1 MTTREV
7 YNKLYAT
14 CELPVAIAW
23 YATRDKNDVIQLG
36 KAVWINFH
44 DGHEVNIKKMEKVSK
59 PKDFMFW
66 MTSDEGRKF
75 IEDNR
80 KPLANLLAHTI
91 LGTRPE
97 NEETKI

>member
-7 YNKLYAT
+7 YYKLYAT
-14 CELPVAIAW
+14 SELPVAIAW
-23 YATRDKNDVIQLG
+23 YASRDNKDVIQLG
-36 KAVWINFH
+36 KAVWIDFH
-44 DGHEVNIKKMEKVSK
+44 NGHELNIKKMENVSK
-59 PKDFMFW
+59 QKDFMFW

-80 KPLANLLAHTI
+80 KPLANLLANTI

-97 NEETKI
+97 GEGTKF